1 MSRSQRFLRATALA
15 MAVALFAASLP
26 FGAARAGLA
35 TTERVVAEKVAAG
48 ERERMMA
55 LFERDDVRAQME
67 ALGVDRA
74 EVVARLANLSD
85 AEVREIAGRIDEL
98 PAGQSVIEGIL
109 VVAGLVLIGL
119 IITDLF
125 GITDV
130 FAFIRP
136 ALAD

>member
-26 FGAARAGLA
+26 FGAARAGLV
-35 TTERVVAEKVAAG
+35 TTERVVAGEVAAG

-74 EVVARLANLSD
+74 EVVARLASLSD
-85 AEVREIAGRIDEL
+85 AEVREIAGRLDEL

>member
-1 MSRSQRFLRATALA
+1 
-15 MAVALFAASLP
+15 
-26 FGAARAGLA
+26 
-35 TTERVVAEKVAAG
+35 
-48 ERERMMA
+48 MA

-74 EVVARLANLSD
+74 EVVARLASLSD
-85 AEVREIAGRIDEL
+85 AEVREIAGRLDEL